1 MATIQNSIAISDGA
15 TAPLQRMAKAAEV
28 TTGRFEAASAAAN
41 RIGESVSGTAER
53 KVSGIASAAYS
64 TVPAFEAATVAATG
78 TANSVGLIGAASA
91 TARAGIIGLGMT
103 MATVFGSIMAIIG
116 LITAAF
122 QSIMGGVH
130 LSDEFSQTTARLNL
144 MNDGLQTTAQLQAM
158 IFASA
163 QRARSEYQGT
173 AAFVAKIGMMA
184 GKIFS
189 SNAELIGVAET
200 INKIFKI
207 SGTGA
212 QEQASATLQLSQALA
227 SGVLRGEEL
236 NAVFEA
242 APMMIQKIADY
253 LKVDIGQIRAMAQEG
268 QLSAAIVKNAM
279 IAAADGVNQTFE
291 TIPKTW
297 SDIWASF
304 KNTTLMGLQPLFN
317 QISALANSQG
327 VQTFFNGLATGIAYA
342 GALIAGLINN
352 IEWLASVLTNVL
364 GYAFSWVSATAIISF
379 NGIAT
384 ITPIVLGSILGLAAG
399 WTVLNAGMLYHGAIS
414 AMTTAYIWGQIGV
427 MLAANAVIAAY
438 RWLVLAL
445 ASAKVMW
452 TIATNGA
459 TVAQAL
465 LAAATWLVTAPISA
479 VAAVIL
485 GVMVAAL
492 AIWGLASVNLRD
504 TFAGAM
510 DFMIDACETG
520 VNTMTGLI
528 NGLIDIVN
536 KAANGLNSLFG
547 TNIGTVEH
555 VSTVNFQGAK
565 KWSGYVRE
573 GTFMNHLTGE
583 IGGMLGLPQMP
594 NPNDYGTGIPTQL
607 SDIAAAG
614 KDTADN
620 TKGIKDAMEITE
632 ESLQYMRDVAE
643 QEVIN
648 RYTTAEVKIELSQ
661 TNTINN
667 PDDFDGMVQYM
678 EESLFEA
685 MVSGAEKVHP

>member
-64 TVPAFEAATVAATG
+64 TVPAFEAASVAATG

-103 MATVFGSIMAIIG
+103 IATVFGSIMAVIG
-116 LITAAF
+116 LIITAL
-122 QSIMGGVH
+122 QSVFGSIH

-253 LKVDIGQIRAMAQEG
+253 LKVDIGQIRAMAAEG

-297 SDIWASF
+297 SDIWTSF
-304 KNTTLMGLQPLFN
+304 KNTALMGLQPLFG
-317 QISALANSQG
+317 QISSLANSPG
-327 VQTFFNGLATGIAYA
+327 IQTFVNGIATGTAYA
-342 GALIAGLINN
+342 GVILAGLINN
-352 IEWLASVLTNVL
+352 LVWLGGVISDVGSYVN
-364 GYAFSWVSATAIISF
+364 SWLVAGF
-379 NGIAT
+379 
-384 ITPIVLGSILGLAAG
+384 VILGD
-399 WTVLNAGMLYHGAIS
+399 I
-414 AMTTAYIWGQIGV
+414 
-427 MLAANAVIAAY
+427 ANAVLPYIIGALFAYAIGWATVNAQMVVHNTIQKVVLLWDIAITNAKKA
-438 RWLVLAL
+438 WTAVTVAL
-445 ASAKVMW
+445 A
-452 TIATNGA
+452 G
-459 TVAQAL
+459 AQAL
-465 LAAATWLVTAPISA
+465 LNAVLTMNPIPILIFLVGAAIAAFMGWQIQTMGLRNAIASAFSSIAETA
-479 VAAVIL
+479 
-485 GVMVAAL
+485 GE
-492 AIWGLASVNLRD
+492 AIN
-504 TFAGAM
+504 
-510 DFMIDACETG
+510 FMIRR
-520 VNTMTGLI
+520 VNDLIGILNKAASLI
-528 NGLIDIVN
+528 NGV
-536 KAANGLNSLFG
+536 FG
-547 TNIGTVEH
+547 TNIGTVGMIAE
-555 VSTVNFQGAK
+555 VDSKGWGKSAGDFVKNFDIH
-565 KWSGYVRE
+565 
-573 GTFMNHLTGE
+573 NL
-583 IGGMLGLPQMP
+583 GGMLGLPEMP
-594 NPNDYGTGIPTQL
+594 NANTIPDVAG
-607 SDIAAAG
+607 DIASAG

-632 ESLQYMRDVAE
+632 ESLQYMRDIAE

-648 RYTTAEVKIELSQ
+648 RYTTAEVKIELAQ

-667 PDDFDGMVQYM
+667 PDDFDGMVRHM

-685 MVSGAEKVHP
+685 MVSGAEKVHL